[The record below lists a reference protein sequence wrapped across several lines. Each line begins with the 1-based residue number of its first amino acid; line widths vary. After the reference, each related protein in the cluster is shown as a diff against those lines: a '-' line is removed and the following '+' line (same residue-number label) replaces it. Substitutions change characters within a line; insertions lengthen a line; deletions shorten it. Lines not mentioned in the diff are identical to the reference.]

1 MEFRHLRYFVVLAQE
16 LHFGRAAK
24 RLNISQPPLSLN
36 IKQLENSLGVELL
49 ERNNHGVKLTP
60 AGEKF
65 RIAAHHLLDE
75 ASSAMQQARDIG
87 SGLTSR
93 IRIGFVGSMMFRQLP
108 EKLLSFQKKFPHV
121 QIELKELNSMTQI
134 ESFARRQIDLG
145 FVHTTNIPQDLKQE
159 LFMSEQFV
167 CCVPEKH
174 SLARS
179 KKFDASLLKDD
190 PLIIFSQGASPDY
203 YERVLNL
210 CREINFNPIVLHE
223 VRHWLSVV
231 SLVSKG
237 LGVALIPKSLI
248 DANIAGVSF
257 VKLPPSSILSEVFML
272 WNERKKPEVLNDL
285 LAHFRAS

>member
-24 RLNISQPPLSLN
+24 RLNIS
-36 IKQLENSLGVELL
+36 QLENSLGVELL

-167 CCVPEKH
+167 FCVPEKH

-179 KKFDASLLKDD
+179 KRFDARLLKDD

-237 LGVALIPKSLI
+237 LGIALVPKSLI
-248 DANIAGVSF
+248 DAHIAGVSF